1 MKTLTLEAKIDNI
14 PVITDFINEQLEALD
29 CAMKAQLQ
37 IDVAIDE
44 VFTNIAS
51 YAYPDGEGMATVRM
65 DFDPATRLSTITF
78 EDTGI
83 PFDPLQQQEPDVTLS
98 AEERPIGGLGIFLVR
113 ETMDDVTYERRD
125 GRNILTISKKI

>member
-1 MKTLTLEAKIDNI
+1 MNTLTLEATIDNI

-51 YAYPDGEGMATVRM
+51 YAYPEGAGMATVQI
-65 DFDPATRLSTITF
+65 DFDAATRVASIVF
-78 EDTGI
+78 EDDGI
-83 PFDPLQQQEPDVTLS
+83 PFNPLEAKEPDITLS

-113 ETMDDVTYERRD
+113 KTMDYVRYERRD
-125 GRNILTISKKI
+125 DKNILTIEKKI

>member
-1 MKTLTLEAKIDNI
+1 MNTLTLEATIDNI

-51 YAYPDGEGMATVRM
+51 YAYPEGAGMATVQI
-65 DFDPATRLSTITF
+65 DFDAATRVASIVF
-78 EDTGI
+78 EDDGI
-83 PFDPLQQQEPDVTLS
+83 PFNPLKAKEPDITLS

-113 ETMDDVTYERRD
+113 KTMDDVRYERRD
-125 GRNILTISKKI
+125 DKNILTIEKKI

>member
-51 YAYPDGEGMATVRM
+51 YAYTEGEGMATVRM
-65 DFDPATRLSTITF
+65 DFAPATRLSTITF
-78 EDTGI
+78 EDSGI

-113 ETMDDVTYERRD
+113 KTMDDVTYERRD